1 MSNLTIQQFFIH
13 NGLPWSESTK
23 KSLEEAGAHSVEML
37 KLMEQSEWE
46 ALFANEKQLT
56 RQLALKVFDD
66 LRKEHVQPTKCAT
79 TIPLNNPSVE
89 PSSANTAKKRKT
101 NHTESH
107 SASYKIEYTFLLLVK
122 IHQSQT

>member
-23 KSLEEAGAHSVEML
+23 RSLEEAGAHSVEML

-56 RQLALKVFDD
+56 RRLALKVFDD

-79 TIPLNNPSVE
+79 TIPLNNPV
-89 PSSANTAKKRKT
+89 
-101 NHTESH
+101 
-107 SASYKIEYTFLLLVK
+107 
-122 IHQSQT
+122 